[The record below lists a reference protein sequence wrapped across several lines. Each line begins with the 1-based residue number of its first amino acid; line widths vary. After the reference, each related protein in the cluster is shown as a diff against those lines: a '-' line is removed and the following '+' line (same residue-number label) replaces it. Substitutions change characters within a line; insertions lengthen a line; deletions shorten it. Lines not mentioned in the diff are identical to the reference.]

1 LQCWKYCSKSVT
13 ISHHKDPLGYK
24 WPDTIKEVP
33 LLQKVEK
40 NTCTFKDGSTVDV
53 DAIILCTGY
62 LHHFPFLAKELKMSS
77 AVHFPPTRL
86 YKGVVFIDNPKLFYL
101 GCRTKYFC

>member
-1 LQCWKYCSKSVT
+1 M
-13 ISHHKDPLGYK
+13 
-24 WPDTIKEVP
+24 P